1 MTDGLVLV
9 ASPTSR
15 LSSAQRGAECRL
27 PVFHAENSAIIKQHT
42 GYYSPEIFPST
53 GKDCNPQPANCLK
66 IYTSYAI
73 AAWMIGRQNGLFR
86 KISCFKRMD
95 TETASLFHCKP
106 CYSKMT
112 FTIITRWLTVFSI
125 LLVIGLITI
134 NKVIT

>member
-1 MTDGLVLV
+1 MSV
-9 ASPTSR
+9 ARFSCGKTAQ
-15 LSSAQRGAECRL
+15 LSK
-27 PVFHAENSAIIKQHT
+27 KQT

-66 IYTSYAI
+66 DQYVLRHCCVDDRSGKMGYSVKFLVLT
-73 AAWMIGRQNGLFR
+73 
-86 KISCFKRMD
+86 RMD

-112 FTIITRWLTVFSI
+112 FTIYHPLTHSFFTS

-134 NKVIT
+134 NKVITQ